1 MRALVVTNMY
11 PTDTH
16 PGSGTFVAD
25 QVRSLKAAGADV
37 ELLFVDRPQGGRQAY
52 RELAERTRNLVET
65 HKPSLVHVMYGGVM
79 ASIVTRAVHDRPVLV
94 SFHGSDLLGTSRNG
108 VIGTLSWRYGI
119 LSSRR
124 AAARAAGIIVVSP
137 VLLDAL
143 PRRIDKSRVWIVPNG
158 IDLARFRPVERLECQ
173 RVLGWDSTRKHV
185 LFPAPPGRPEKRFA
199 LARASVE
206 MLSKKGEHVDLHT
219 LENVP
224 HEKVPVWLNAAS
236 AVLLT
241 SSHEGSPTAVKE
253 ALACNVPVVS
263 VDVGDVRERITGIE
277 GCFITDAVVGDI
289 AAKLDRAL
297 GGRERIEARGRVE
310 EFSLEQVAAKLLE
323 IYGVVANRPLRTP
336 T

>member
-1 MRALVVTNMY
+1 
-11 PTDTH
+11 
-16 PGSGTFVAD
+16 
-25 QVRSLKAAGADV
+25 
-37 ELLFVDRPQGGRQAY
+37 
-52 RELAERTRNLVET
+52 
-65 HKPSLVHVMYGGVM
+65 
-79 ASIVTRAVHDRPVLV
+79 
-94 SFHGSDLLGTSRNG
+94 
-108 VIGTLSWRYGI
+108 
-119 LSSRR
+119 
-124 AAARAAGIIVVSP
+124 
-137 VLLDAL
+137 
-143 PRRIDKSRVWIVPNG
+143 
-158 IDLARFRPVERLECQ
+158 
-173 RVLGWDSTRKHV
+173 V

-277 GCFITDAVVGDI
+277 GCFITDAVAGDI

-297 GGRERIEARGRVE
+297 GRRERIEARGRVE